1 MNHISVEVLQPAK
14 KEKHADHYNEG
25 QVVTMSN
32 DYHNGFILCVNGT
45 FQIYVNYAYVTAST
59 HYEKAIGKLL
69 TLMSDVSNQN

>member
-1 MNHISVEVLQPAK
+1 MNNISVEVLQPAK

-25 QVVTMSN
+25 QVVKMTSN
-32 DYHNGFILCVNGT
+32 KKYGFILCMHGT
-45 FQIYVNYAYVTAST
+45 FQIYINYAYITAST